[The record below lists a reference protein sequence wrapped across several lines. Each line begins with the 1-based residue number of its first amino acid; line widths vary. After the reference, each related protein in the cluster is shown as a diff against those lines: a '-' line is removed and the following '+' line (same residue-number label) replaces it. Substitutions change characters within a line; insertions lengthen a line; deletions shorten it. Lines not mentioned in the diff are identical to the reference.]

1 MFWSRFPHV
10 RSELSKS
17 CLGGLAS
24 VEVRDA
30 RIDLLENMRRAA
42 TRLGRRDYESE
53 ENDVPVGR
61 IEWFTLRVPLSETW
75 LKSNASIAEDRDQRD
90 PYHERLYFRDFG
102 HRLPT
107 ALRSGPLL
115 IDLLLDFSQ
124 RLSGPRY
131 RLLRMHPGRI
141 VSEANAAPRFCNPLL
156 IRHRLRRL
164 CKQVKYSPVPKEIL
178 PIFVQVSLLNIHPLR
193 DGNGR
198 FARLAHNACFAEL
211 TGYRG
216 YLPLI
221 DAIRESAGAFEIAVR
236 QLELHQNWI
245 PIIEFYTRF
254 YSLLASDPGRRVVET
269 AA

>member
-1 MFWSRFPHV
+1 MFWPRSPYV
-10 RSELSKS
+10 RTELSKS
-17 CLGGLAS
+17 CLSGLDS
-24 VEVRDA
+24 VEVRHARQALLKSMRCAATQLAGTDDDLEGNDQPA
-30 RIDLLENMRRAA
+30 GRIDWSAL
-42 TRLGRRDYESE
+42 
-53 ENDVPVGR
+53 R
-61 IEWFTLRVPLSETW
+61 IPLSEVW
-75 LKSNASIAEDRDQRD
+75 LKSNAAVAEDRDQRD
-90 PYHERLYFRDFG
+90 ACHEALYFNDLG
-102 HRLPT
+102 HRFSP

-141 VSEANAAPRFCNPLL
+141 VSEASAAPRFCNPLL

-164 CKQVKYSPVPKEIL
+164 CKQIKHKAVPNEVL

-198 FARLAHNACFAEL
+198 FGRLAHNTCFAEM

-216 YLPLI
+216 YIPLI
-221 DAIRESAGAFEIAVR
+221 DAIKGSGGAFEIAVR

-245 PIIEFYTRF
+245 PIIEFFTRF
-254 YSLLASDPGRRVVET
+254 YSRLAGESERLVAEK